1 MRPGG
6 PSALA
11 LLVSGLL
18 FACSDDTSS
27 GGGDET
33 PGPGGVADAAAA
45 SGPEESRE
53 GAAAAS
59 SDVGADAGQLDAA
72 RPGTGNADA
81 ALTDAGSAE
90 AGGGDPRVDAG
101 NTDGGGSGHA
111 DGGDDASCASGVWV
125 RWKSVYDP
133 LCDGDPEYCT
143 YYEFD
148 ADGNAIR
155 GYQDSSCT
163 GTPRKNCY
171 ASEYDAQGRL
181 IRQDLS
187 TQCNDTLFSCATYT
201 FDDSAMT
208 VLETSDI
215 GCDGGES
222 CRGRAFDAA
231 GNQIATYN
239 LDDCD
244 GAKSF
249 CNSYTY
255 DANGNS
261 LDWTVDGDC
270 DGTPETCYSRTYG
283 ADDRILTFDEDDGC
297 DGSVERCTTYAH
309 DADTQGSSIMGESR
323 EPCDAIDPVS
333 CSIDE
338 FDVHGNVT
346 KRTWDP
352 GCDSPPEWCFVYS
365 YRCL

>member
-6 PSALA
+6 LSALA
-11 LLVSGLL
+11 LLVAWLSC
-18 FACSDDTSS
+18 ACSDETSS

-33 PGPGGVADAAAA
+33 PGPGEVADAAAA
-45 SGPEESRE
+45 HGPGESRDA
-53 GAAAAS
+53 AAAAS
-59 SDVGADAGQLDAA
+59 SDAGADADKL
-72 RPGTGNADA
+72 DA

-90 AGGGDPRVDAG
+90 MGGGDPRVDAG
-101 NTDGGGSGHA
+101 NTDGGGSEDA

-143 YYEFD
+143 YYDFD
-148 ADGNAIR
+148 ADGNAIWE
-155 GYQDSSCT
+155 YQDRSCT
-163 GTPRKNCY
+163 GTPRRNCY
-171 ASEYDAQGRL
+171 TNEYDAQGRL
-181 IRQDLS
+181 IREDLS
-187 TQCNDTLFSCATYT
+187 TECNDTLHSCAIYT

-215 GCDGGES
+215 GCDGVES
-222 CRGRAFDAA
+222 CRERAFDAE

-244 GAKSF
+244 SAKSF

-261 LDWTVDGDC
+261 LDWTIDSDC

-283 ADDRILTFDEDDGC
+283 ADDQILTFDEDDGC
-297 DGSVERCTTYAH
+297 DGSVERCATYTH
-309 DADTQGSSIMGESR
+309 DADAQGSSIAGESR
-323 EPCDAIDPVS
+323 EPCDATDPVS
-333 CSIDE
+333 CSVDE
-338 FDVHGNVT
+338 FDAHGNLT

-352 GCDSPPEWCFVYS
+352 DCDGPPAWCFVYS